1 MESQRERVS
10 LNAVISQGALRVL
23 NEVQEISSL
32 FRKAGYSLYLVGGAV
47 RDILIQPSV
56 EAGEMDL
63 DMTTNA
69 APDDIERIVSPVSS
83 AMWTVG
89 REFGTIGFVFQG
101 RRVEVTTHRKESYV
115 SESRKPVVTFSSSVE
130 EDLSRRDFT
139 INSMAICLTEGEP
152 ELIDPYYGL
161 SDLMARR
168 LRTPIG
174 AAISFSEDPLRM
186 LRAARFLAR
195 FHLQPDEDIH
205 LAIEEMK
212 PRLAVVSPERIRDEL
227 DKLLITEDP
236 SDGLWF
242 LVKNGLF
249 DIFLPEV
256 PALALEQDPIHH
268 HKDVLA
274 HTVEVVRRASPERI
288 LRLAALFHDIG
299 KPRTRQVAQDGV
311 SFHFHD
317 VVGARMTRK
326 RMAQL
331 RYSQVDIEEVSHL
344 VELHL
349 RFHTYGSG
357 WSDSAVRRYV
367 RDAGPQLKR
376 LNELTLCDA
385 TTRNEHKVRIFRER
399 MTELENRIDEL
410 RTKEELDAIRP
421 DLDGVEVM
429 NILGIGPSRVVGEAL
444 GFLMELRM
452 EEGPLAKEE
461 AERRLLAWWAD
472 QSPHSI

>member
-1 MESQRERVS
+1 MESWRVQVS

-23 NEVQEISSL
+23 DEVQELSSL
-32 FRKAGYSLYLVGGAV
+32 FRKAGHSLYLVGGAV
-47 RDILIQPSV
+47 RDILIQPSIQD
-56 EAGEMDL
+56 GEMDL

-69 APDDIERIVSPVSS
+69 TPGDIERIVSPVASG
-83 AMWTVG
+83 MWTVG
-89 REFGTIGFVFQG
+89 REFGTIGLIFHG

-115 SESRKPVVTFSSSVE
+115 SESRKPVVSFSTSVE

-139 INSMAICLTEGEP
+139 VNSMAISLTEDKP
-152 ELIDPYYGL
+152 ELLDPYNGL
-161 SDLMARR
+161 SDLMARK

-174 AAISFSEDPLRM
+174 ARISFSEDPLRM
-186 LRAARFLAR
+186 LRAARFIAR
-195 FHLQPDEDIH
+195 FHLEPDQDML

-227 DKLLITEDP
+227 DKLLTTEDP
-236 SDGLWF
+236 SEGLWF
-242 LVKNGLF
+242 LVNNGLF
-249 DIFLPEV
+249 DLFIPEV

-274 HTVEVVRRASPERI
+274 HTVEVVRRASPDRI
-288 LRLAALFHDIG
+288 LRLAALFHDVG
-299 KPRTRQVAQDGV
+299 KPRTRQVGQDGV

-331 RYSQVDIEEVSHL
+331 RYSQLDIDEVAQL

-385 TTRNEHKVRIFRER
+385 TTRNEYKVRVFRER
-399 MTELENRIDEL
+399 MTELESRIEDL

-429 NILGIGPSRVVGEAL
+429 KLLGIGPSRVVGKAL

-452 EEGPLAKEE
+452 EEGPLGKEE
-461 AERRLLAWWAD
+461 AGRRLLDWWTD
-472 QSPHSI
+472 NS